1 VRVTRRRLDLV
12 ALVAGIGLVVFGGIL
27 LADALGAIDLS
38 FAAFAPLACFVV
50 GDVLL
55 AAGLTRRD

>member
-1 VRVTRRRLDLV
+1 MTRRRLDLV

>member
-1 VRVTRRRLDLV
+1 MTRRLPDLP
-12 ALVAGIGLVVFGGIL
+12 ALVAGVGLVVLGAVL
-27 LADALGAIDLS
+27 LADALDAINLTP
-38 FAAFAPLACFVV
+38 AAFAPLACFLV

>member
-1 VRVTRRRLDLV
+1 MSARRLDL
-12 ALVAGIGLVVFGGIL
+12 ASLAAGFGLVVFGAVL
-27 LADALGAIDLS
+27 LADALDAIDLS
-38 FAAFAPLACFVV
+38 FAALAPLACFLV

>member
-1 VRVTRRRLDLV
+1 MKYRRPDLP
-12 ALVAGIGLVVFGGIL
+12 ALVAGFGLVVLGAVL
-27 LADALGAIDLS
+27 MADALDAIHLS
-38 FAAFAPLACFVV
+38 FGAFAPLACFLV

>member
-1 VRVTRRRLDLV
+1 MSDRRPDLPSF
-12 ALVAGIGLVVFGGIL
+12 VAGFGLVVFGAVL
-27 LADALGAIDLS
+27 MADALDLFHLS
-38 FAAFAPLACFVV
+38 FAAVGPLACFLV

>member
-1 VRVTRRRLDLV
+1 MTRRRPDL
-12 ALVAGIGLVVFGGIL
+12 ASLVAGVGLLVLGAVL

-38 FAAFAPLACFVV
+38 FAAFAPLACFLV

-55 AAGLTRRD
+55 ATGLSRRD

>member
-1 VRVTRRRLDLV
+1 MTQRRPDL
-12 ALVAGIGLVVFGGIL
+12 ASLVAGVGLLVFGAVL

-38 FAAFAPLACFVV
+38 FASFAPLACFLV

-55 AAGLTRRD
+55 ATGLSRRD

>member
-1 VRVTRRRLDLV
+1 MNDRRPDLPSFV
-12 ALVAGIGLVVFGGIL
+12 GGFGLVVFGAVL
-27 LADALGAIDLS
+27 MADALDAIHLS
-38 FAAFAPLACFVV
+38 FGAFAPLACFLV

>member
-1 VRVTRRRLDLV
+1 M
-12 ALVAGIGLVVFGGIL
+12 
-27 LADALGAIDLS
+27 ADALGAFHLS
-38 FAAFAPLACFVV
+38 FAAIGPLACFLV

>member
-1 VRVTRRRLDLV
+1 MTPRRPDLPS
-12 ALVAGIGLVVFGGIL
+12 LVAGVGLLVFGLVL
-27 LADALGAIDLS
+27 LADAIDAIDLTL
-38 FAAFAPLACFVV
+38 AAYAPLACFLV